1 MGLRGGAMMFRMF
14 FRPINQVTSSGGTLQ
29 IFSLV
34 AGNLLFNILANAS
47 FKYSALSPSWRGFF
61 SWQVVGNLAGLITV
75 LTLTWLLRYIPLHV
89 AFPVTTGLAV
99 IGVQIVAARWL
110 FGESISLP
118 QWLGTVLVVFGILL
132 VGGR

>member
-1 MGLRGGAMMFRMF
+1 MFRMF
-14 FRPINQVTSSGGTLQ
+14 FRPFDQAVSSGSTLL

-34 AGNLLFNILANAS
+34 LGNLLFNILANAS
-47 FKYSALSPSWRGFF
+47 FKYSAFSPTWRGFL
-61 SWQVVGNLAGLITV
+61 SWQVGGNLAGFITV
-75 LTLTWLLRYIPLHV
+75 LTLTWLLRFIPLHV

-118 QWLGTVLVVFGILL
+118 QWLGTLLVVIGILM
-132 VGGR
+132 VSGH